1 MSLWDSLLIPE
12 RERDQLR
19 RDAASSRPTHA
30 WLFTGAV
37 GAPHREAAKVF
48 AAAPALRTA

>member
-19 RDAASSRPTHA
+19 RWVEHKPLEEWKDTRYQRNALTVDGQPGLVRPDQD
-30 WLFTGAV
+30 
-37 GAPHREAAKVF
+37 
-48 AAAPALRTA
+48 